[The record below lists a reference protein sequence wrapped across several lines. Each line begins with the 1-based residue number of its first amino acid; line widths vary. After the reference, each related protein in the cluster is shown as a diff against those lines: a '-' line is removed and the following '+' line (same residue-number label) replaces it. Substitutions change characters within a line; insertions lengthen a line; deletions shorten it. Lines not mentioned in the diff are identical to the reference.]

1 MRHRPTSVRLALG
14 LFATL
19 AIPVPTNAQDADR
32 PRVLILTTGGTI
44 ASRPEAPMIE
54 GPALVQSVPE
64 LLEHAD
70 VEVDEVFRIGS
81 SKMTPEHWL
90 QLSNRIDERFG
101 ADEGLAGIVV
111 THGTDTLEETAYF
124 LTLTVRDS
132 RPVVLTGSMRSATE
146 VSADGPANL
155 LNAVRVAV
163 SPEAVGRGAL
173 VALNEEVH
181 SARAVRKTDN
191 RRVQTFESGELGL
204 VGHADPDSV
213 VFYRRPARPHT
224 VDTEFRIDLLDA
236 LPRVDLVTDYTGY
249 KGETVD
255 FLLAQGARGVVIA
268 SFAGRRLSAGATEA
282 ALRAVRS
289 GAVVVVASRIPAG
302 RATGGSLGPEDSVV
316 EARDLSPQ
324 KARVLLMLALTVTDD
339 VRQIQRIFD
348 TY

>member
-1 MRHRPTSVRLALG
+1 VVALG
-14 LFATL
+14 LAAALVTPLGAT
-19 AIPVPTNAQDADR
+19 VQDTLR

-81 SKMTPEHWL
+81 SKMMPENWL
-90 QLSNRIDERFG
+90 QLARRINERLR
-101 ADEGLAGIVV
+101 ADGQLAGIVV
-111 THGTDTLEETAYF
+111 THGTDTMEETAYF
-124 LTLTVRDS
+124 LTLTVRDR
-132 RPVVLTGSMRSATE
+132 RPVVLTGSMRGATE

-163 SPEAVGRGAL
+163 SPQAAGRGVL

-191 RRVQTFESGELGL
+191 RRVQTFDSGEMGL

-213 VFYRRPARPHT
+213 VFYRRPARRHT
-224 VDTEFRIDLLDA
+224 VDAEFRLDRLA
-236 LPRVDLVTDYTGY
+236 SLPRVDLFTDYTGY
-249 KGETVD
+249 DGATVD
-255 FLLAQGARGVVIA
+255 FVVTRGAQGIVIA
-268 SFAGRRLSAGATEA
+268 SFAGRRMSAGAVEA
-282 ALRAVRS
+282 ARRAAQSR
-289 GAVVVVASRIPAG
+289 AVVVVASRIPAS
-302 RATGGSLGPEDSVV
+302 RAAGGSLGPEDSVV

-324 KARVLLMLALTVTDD
+324 KARILLMLALTVTDD
-339 VRQIQRIFD
+339 VREVQRIFD